1 MLILRNLTKQHG
13 SKQVLQEINLALRPG
28 EVLGL
33 AERVGNG
40 VSTLLALL
48 SGRDYPDGGAI
59 LVDGRRLEW
68 PFRPRDLGIGIIY
81 EEPKLVDSLDIPGN
95 IFLGTESSLA
105 GRGRWLGLINPY
117 KAHDEAA
124 RLLDRLNLYLPSLT
138 ALPGSLSTEQKQLVA
153 IARMAASHPRLIIIE
168 NPGRSLSLPYQEQLL
183 NLMKLWQEEGCMII
197 LCSTNLDHLFAAAD
211 RIAVLRDGRLIS
223 DTPTDK
229 TNREEIVAAVVG
241 TADHQQITPV
251 IWALDSFYQ
260 ARKKAEMLHYNQQ
273 MLKRDLAKQDSLN
286 KQLLK
291 QLSLQVEAL
300 DKANIALQDAQRRLL
315 IEREQERKHLAREL
329 HDQLIQDLLSLSYEL
344 EDLDNTPRLP
354 EGFTDRI
361 TGMREH
367 IRRMIDDLRRICGN
381 LRPPTIDS
389 LGLDGALKSYVA
401 NWSEQTGIAAE
412 LNLDKSVGRLP
423 EKIELSIFRIVQE
436 SLSNVRKH
444 ANASRVVVSVVR
456 TSPRML
462 KMTITDNG
470 DGLHD
475 NFDLGGLGRLGHF
488 GLLGVTERVALMGG
502 RIDFG
507 NQPDGGLQIQVEIPH
522 SRRKPANVM
531 PISAGN

>member
-1 MLILRNLTKQHG
+1 MLIIRNLTKQHG
-13 SKQVLQEINLALRPG
+13 SKLLLKDVSIALRPG

-33 AERVGNG
+33 AERVGSG
-40 VSTLLALL
+40 VGTLLDVLA
-48 SGRDYPDGGAI
+48 GRDYPDSGSI
-59 LVDGRRLEW
+59 SLDGRRLEW
-68 PFRPRDLGIGIIY
+68 PFRPHDLRIGIIY
-81 EEPKLVDSLDIPGN
+81 EEPKLVESLDIPGN
-95 IFLGTESSLA
+95 IFLGNEQSLTGPA
-105 GRGRWLGLINPY
+105 SWFRIVSPY

-124 RLLDRLNLYLPSLT
+124 RLLDALNLYFPSLT
-138 ALPGSLSTEQKQLVA
+138 AKPSSLSTEQKQLVA
-153 IARMAASHPRLIIIE
+153 IARVAAGFPRLIIIE

-183 NLMKLWQEEGCMII
+183 QLMKMWQERGCMII

-223 DTPTDK
+223 DTPTDR
-229 TNREEIVAAVVG
+229 TSREEIVAAVVG

-300 DKANIALQDAQRRLL
+300 DKANVALQDAQRRLL
-315 IEREQERKHLAREL
+315 TEREQERKHLAREL

-344 EDLDNTPRLP
+344 EDLENTVEAPP
-354 EGFTDRI
+354 KVTARI
-361 TGMREH
+361 PGMREH

-401 NWSEQTGIAAE
+401 NWSEQTGIAVE
-412 LNLDKSVGRLP
+412 LNLDPNVGRLP

-436 SLSNVRKH
+436 GLSNIRKH
-444 ANASRVVVSVVR
+444 ANASHVVVSVTR

-470 DGLHD
+470 EGLHED
-475 NFDLGGLGRLGHF
+475 FDLGGLGRMGHF

-502 RIDFG
+502 RIDLG
-507 NQPDGGLQIQVEIPH
+507 NQPGGGLQIQVEIPH
-522 SRRKPANVM
+522 SRRKPAGVA
-531 PISAGN
+531 SLGAGH